1 LLVVSEISGERNGAS
16 RSRREPGARSLEPFV
31 ITQNYINGEFRPS
44 SNGKTLDV
52 VNPATEEV
60 IAEVPASTTDDVDAA
75 VQAARAAFEGPWSK
89 LSARERGRLV
99 YKLGERLMERAD
111 EIARLETLHNGKPI
125 FESRQIEIPA
135 AAECLQYFAGWAD
148 KLHGETIPVKG
159 NYFTYTLREPIG
171 VCAAIVPWN
180 FPLLLA
186 MWKVAPALAMGNTV
200 VLKPA
205 SQTPLTALAFADIC
219 REAGLP
225 PGVLNVITGG
235 GSSVGQALVEHP
247 GIDKIAFTGD
257 TSTGKGIM
265 KSAADTLKKITLEL
279 GGKSANIVLADA
291 DIDAAL
297 RGATTGIF
305 YGKGEVCAAGS
316 RLLVDKS
323 LKHEFIDKL
332 AARTKKMVAGDP
344 LDPKTRLGAIS
355 SKAQLERVLKYVAT
369 AQKEGGTLVAGGER
383 HDIGTGKGYFM
394 QPTVFADVTSS
405 MTIARE
411 EIFGPVLAAIEFAD
425 LDEAIATANA
435 SEYGLAAAVWTKDIK
450 KAHYVARKLQAGTVW
465 VNTYNIY
472 DTAAPFGG
480 YKQSGFGREM
490 SMHALE
496 HYTQVKSVWV
506 DLNM

>member
-1 LLVVSEISGERNGAS
+1 M
-16 RSRREPGARSLEPFV
+16 
-31 ITQNYINGEFRPS
+31 ITHNYINGEFRPS
-44 SNGKTLDV
+44 SNGKTIDV

-60 IAEVPASTTDDVDAA
+60 IAQVPASTKEDVDAA

-111 EIARLETLHNGKPI
+111 ELARLETLHNGKPI
-125 FESRQIEIPA
+125 FEARQIEIPA
-135 AAECLQYFAGWAD
+135 AADCLRYFGGWAD
-148 KLHGETIPVKG
+148 KVHGETVPVSG
-159 NYFTYTLREPIG
+159 NYFTYTLREPLG

-186 MWKVAPALAMGNTV
+186 IWKVAPALAMGNTM

-205 SQTPLTALAFADIC
+205 SQTPLTALAFADVC
-219 REAGLP
+219 REVGIPAG
-225 PGVLNVITGG
+225 VINIITGSG
-235 GSSVGQALVEHP
+235 GSVGQAIVEHP

-291 DIDAAL
+291 DVESAV
-297 RGATTGIF
+297 RGAATGIF

-323 LKHEFIDKL
+323 LKNEFIDKL
-332 AARTKKMVAGDP
+332 AARTKKMVPGDP
-344 LDPKTRLGAIS
+344 LDPKTRLGAIA
-355 SKAQLERVLKYVAT
+355 SKGQLDRVLKYVAT
-369 AQKEGGTLVAGGER
+369 AQKEGGTLVAGGSR

-425 LDEAIATANA
+425 IDEAIATANA

-465 VNTYNIY
+465 INTYNIY

-490 SMHALE
+490 SVHALE

>member
-1 LLVVSEISGERNGAS
+1 MTTTAVMRKQLFIDGAW
-16 RSRREPGARSLEPFV
+16 RDAAG
-31 ITQNYINGEFRPS
+31 
-44 SNGKTLDV
+44 GKTIEV

-60 IAEVPASTTDDVDAA
+60 IAEVASAEQTDVDAA
-75 VQAARAAFEGPWSK
+75 VAAARAAFDGPWAK

-99 YKLGERLMERAD
+99 WKIGEKLMERAD

-125 FESRQIEIPA
+125 FESRHIEVPA
-135 AAECLQYFAGWAD
+135 AAECFQYFAGWAD
-148 KLHGETIPVKG
+148 KIHGETIPVKG
-159 NYFTYTLREPIG
+159 NYLTYTLREPIG
-171 VCAAIVPWN
+171 VVAAIVPWN
-180 FPLLLA
+180 FPLLLTA
-186 MWKVAPALAMGNTV
+186 WKVAPALACGNTV
-200 VLKPA
+200 IIKPA
-205 SQTPLTALAFADIC
+205 SQTPLTALALAEIAQ
-219 REAGLP
+219 EVGLP
-225 PGVLNVITGG
+225 PGVLNVITGP
-235 GSSVGQALVEHP
+235 GSKVGQMLVEHP

-265 KSAADTLKKITLEL
+265 RGAADTLKKITLEL
-279 GGKSANIVLADA
+279 GGKSANIVLPDA
-291 DIDAAL
+291 DLDAAI

-323 LKHEFIDKL
+323 IKSEFIDKV
-332 AARTKKMVAGDP
+332 AARAKKMAPGDP

-355 SKAQLERVLKYVAT
+355 SKKQLETDLRYIEIAK
-369 AQKEGGTLVAGGER
+369 KEGATLVAGGAR
-383 HDIGTGKGYFM
+383 ADIGTGKGYFL
-394 QPTVFADVTSS
+394 QPTIFDGVTPE

-411 EIFGPVLAAIEFAD
+411 EIFGPVLAAIDFAD
-425 LDEAIATANA
+425 IDEAIARAND
-435 SEYGLAAAVWTKDIK
+435 SSYGLAAAVWTKDIR

-465 VNTYNIY
+465 INTYNIY

>member
-1 LLVVSEISGERNGAS
+1 MD
-16 RSRREPGARSLEPFV
+16 V
-31 ITQNYINGEFRPS
+31 I
-44 SNGKTLDV
+44 
-52 VNPATEEV
+52 NPATEDV
-60 IAEVPASTTDDVDAA
+60 CATVASADTDDLNAAVDAA
-75 VQAARAAFEGPWSK
+75 RQALSGPWGQM
-89 LSARERGRLV
+89 SARERGRLV
-99 YKLGERLMERAD
+99 RKIGERLMERAD
-111 EIARLETLHNGKPI
+111 EISRLETLHNGKPI
-125 FESRQIEIPA
+125 MESRHIEIPA
-135 AAECLQYFAGWAD
+135 AAECFEYYGGWSD
-148 KLHGETIPVKG
+148 KVMGETIPVKG
-159 NYFTYTLREPIG
+159 NYLNYTLREPLG

-180 FPLLLA
+180 FPLLIA
-186 MWKVAPALAMGNTV
+186 VWKIAPALATGNTIIV
-200 VLKPA
+200 KPA
-205 SQTPLTALAFADIC
+205 SQTPLTALALGEIAL
-219 REAGLP
+219 EVGLP
-225 PGVLNVITGG
+225 PGVLNVLTGPG
-235 GSSVGQALVEHP
+235 AKLGQAIVEHP

-257 TSTGKGIM
+257 TSTGKNIM
-265 KSAADTLKKITLEL
+265 KGAADTLKKITLEL
-279 GGKSANIVLADA
+279 GGKSPNIVLADA
-291 DIDAAL
+291 DIESAI
-297 RGATTGIF
+297 RGATIGIF

-323 LKHEFIDKL
+323 IKNEFVDKL
-332 AARTKKMVAGDP
+332 AARVKKMVAGDP
-344 LDPKTRLGAIS
+344 MDPKTRLGAIA
-355 SKAQLERVLKYVAT
+355 SKGQMERVINYIGI

-394 QPTVFADVTSS
+394 QPTVFADVTPS

-425 LDEAIATANA
+425 VDEAIATANA

-465 VNTYNIY
+465 INTYNIY